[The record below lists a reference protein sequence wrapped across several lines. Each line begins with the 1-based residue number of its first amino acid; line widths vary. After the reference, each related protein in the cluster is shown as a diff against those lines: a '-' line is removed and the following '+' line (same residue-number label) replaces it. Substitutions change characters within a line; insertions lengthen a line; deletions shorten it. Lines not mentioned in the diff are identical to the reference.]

1 MMEPRSNVE
10 DRTVTTVSLR
20 RLFFASAL
28 GVGLLGAA
36 PASANDSEAAIG
48 IGGLTLLRSEAIR
61 LDQEDLFISREE
73 VRVNY
78 VFTNTTGRDIETLVA
93 FPLPDIVHSP
103 TTRVPDY
110 ERELNFR
117 TLVEGRPAQL
127 ELMQRASFKGQDITE
142 RLRGL
147 NLPLVAAGD
156 EFAAAVNRLPE
167 GVRRAL
173 ANEELISDGGTDGR
187 TQLWDALWIVHTA
200 VTRRQ
205 TFPASRSIR
214 VEHSYKPFAGGRV
227 GGALDPNQRRTA
239 EFREQRQR
247 QCIDNDFIA
256 GLDRR
261 RASMRGGDD
270 PGYGEVWLQYVLLSG
285 ANWAGPIRDFR
296 LVVDKGNPRSLIS
309 FCGNGVRR
317 LDDRRFEV
325 RYQNFTPDRNLDILI
340 VDFTR

>member
-1 MMEPRSNVE
+1 MTPTSF
-10 DRTVTTVSLR
+10 R
-20 RLFFASAL
+20 RLAL
-28 GVGLLGAA
+28 GLATSLALLGGA
-36 PASANDSEAAIG
+36 PARANDSQAAIG
-48 IGGLTLLRSEAIR
+48 IGGLTLVRSEAVRI
-61 LDQEDLFISREE
+61 DQEELFISREQ

-78 VFTNTTGRDIETLVA
+78 VFTNTTDRDIETLVA

-103 TTRVPDY
+103 VNRVPDY

-117 TLVEGRPAQL
+117 TLVDGQPARL
-127 ELMQRASFKGQDITE
+127 ELVQRASFKGQDITA

-156 EFAAAVNRLPE
+156 AFSTAVNRLAPDA
-167 GVRRAL
+167 RA
-173 ANEELISDGGTDGR
+173 ALIREDLMIDGGSDGR
-187 TQLWDALWIVHTA
+187 MQLWDALWTVHTT

-214 VEHSYKPFAGGRV
+214 VEHSYVPFVGGRV
-227 GGALDPNQRRTA
+227 GGAFEPNQRRTP
-239 EFREQRQR
+239 EIREQRQR
-247 QCIDNDFIA
+247 QCIDDDFLA

-261 RASMRGGDD
+261 RAAMGRTDD
-270 PGYGEVWLQYVLLSG
+270 PGYSEVWLQYVLRSG

-309 FCGNGVRR
+309 FCGTGVRR

-325 RYQNFTPDRNLDILI
+325 RYQNFTPDRDLDILI
-340 VDFTR
+340 LDFHR